1 MGEIIDLAAARRRRA
16 ERERRRRTAES
27 ERTRPPGGETG
38 ASGDLDGDG
47 ANRDPERSPTR

>member
-38 ASGDLDGDG
+38 ASGDPDGDG